1 MLEIVGS
8 LSGRIFGAVLV
19 VGALQLW
26 LVRSFC
32 GHMVLWPHD
41 GRLVD
46 RHMVLSLGLFGFSTL
61 TQAVAP
67 RCAGYGTY
75 DLLM

>member
-1 MLEIVGS
+1 MVGT
-8 LSGRIFGAVLV
+8 
-19 VGALQLW
+19 
-26 LVRSFC
+26 FC
-32 GHMVLWPHD
+32 GHMVLWPYD

-46 RHMVLSLGLFGFSTL
+46 RHMVLSLSLFGFSTL